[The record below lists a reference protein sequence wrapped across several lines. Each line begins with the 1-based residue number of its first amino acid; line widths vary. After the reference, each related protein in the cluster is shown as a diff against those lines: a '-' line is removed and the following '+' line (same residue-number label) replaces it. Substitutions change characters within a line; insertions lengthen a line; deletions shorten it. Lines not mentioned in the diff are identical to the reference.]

1 MIRDIPGPS
10 QRIPREAP
18 GFRRAADPRGVRPA
32 VFLDRDGI
40 LNHDDGYIASR
51 AAFRWIRGAPAAVRA
66 LNEAGFFVFLVTN
79 QAGVGLGYHSE
90 ADVRALHREIALE
103 LAQTGARLD
112 DIRYC
117 PFHPEAIR
125 PEYRRESDWRK
136 PKPGMI
142 LDLLRSW
149 PVQKERSFMIGDRE
163 TDLLAAAAAGIDGY
177 LFRGGDL
184 ETFIA
189 ALLAARAAAIQS

>member
-1 MIRDIPGPS
+1 MIRDIAGPS
-10 QRIPREAP
+10 QRVPREAP
-18 GFRRAADPRGVRPA
+18 SFQRAADSQGVRPA

-51 AAFRWIRGAPAAVRA
+51 AAFRWISGAPAAVRT
-66 LNEAGFFVFLVTN
+66 LNEAGFLVFLVTN

-90 ADVRALHREIALE
+90 EDVRALHREIALE

-117 PFHPEAIR
+117 PFHPEAVC

-184 ETFIA
+184 ETFIV